1 MNKEYSSKPFSD
13 LAQFIRQTRVDQG
26 VSQRH
31 LSALIN
37 MSSSYVAQLESG
49 RVQPSVEALRK
60 LGSVL
65 NIPYGTLT
73 FLARYTD
80 TINSDNSTEKAYY
93 TELQSLGKFTDQEWN
108 SILDFAGYILRKRDK
123 NR

>member
-1 MNKEYSSKPFSD
+1 
-13 LAQFIRQTRVDQG
+13 
-26 VSQRH
+26 
-31 LSALIN
+31 

-49 RVQPSVEALRK
+49 RVQPSIEALRK